1 VGHTSRW
8 FLLIVLVLA
17 VAVGGLFTVQNSMR
31 VTELSLNLWVVAFQ
45 LEDPQPIPY
54 LLLGAFGG
62 GVILAGAIGSFNRLG
77 LQRRVRELE
86 QEAARSSLRKP
97 DDDWT

>member
-1 VGHTSRW
+1 MGHTSRW

-17 VAVGGLFTVQNSMR
+17 VAVGALFTLQNSMR
-31 VTELSLNLWVVAFQ
+31 LTELSLNLWFVAFQ

-54 LLLGAFGG
+54 LLLGSFGG
-62 GVILAGAIGSFNRLG
+62 GLILAGAIGTFNRMS
-77 LQRRVRELE
+77 LQRRVRDLE
-86 QEAARSSLRKP
+86 QEVARASLRTA

>member
-1 VGHTSRW
+1 MGHTSRW

-17 VAVGGLFTVQNSMR
+17 VAVGGLFTIQNSMR
-31 VTELSLNLWVVAFQ
+31 LTDLSLNLWVVAFE
-45 LEDPQPIPY
+45 LEQAQPIPY
-54 LLLGAFGG
+54 LLIGAFGG
-62 GVILAGAIGSFNRLG
+62 GLILAGALGSFNRMA

-86 QEAARSSLRKP
+86 QEVARSSVRSS